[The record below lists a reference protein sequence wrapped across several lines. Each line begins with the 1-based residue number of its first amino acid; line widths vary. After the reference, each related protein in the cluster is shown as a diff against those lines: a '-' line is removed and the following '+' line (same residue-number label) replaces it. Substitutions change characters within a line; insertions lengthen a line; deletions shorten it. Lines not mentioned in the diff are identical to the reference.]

1 MWSHRCEEAYHPD
14 LIHIKFSCCHPP
26 ITIFLQYIL
35 YFYNSHIF
43 IQRALFLIMLS
54 FSHNSLDFLLPTRF
68 SIFYYILVS
77 ITLYLLYRISTSP
90 STNPAA
96 TASYFLSFSA
106 YFPSVRYFLII
117 SQEISSIFSQPT
129 PCCHSY
135 RSSPVVNSS

>member
-1 MWSHRCEEAYHPD
+1 
-14 LIHIKFSCCHPP
+14 
-26 ITIFLQYIL
+26 
-35 YFYNSHIF
+35 
-43 IQRALFLIMLS
+43 MLS

-106 YFPSVRYFLII
+106 YFPSEKKHDGAGTGASAGDDGNAGRGARRNL
-117 SQEISSIFSQPT
+117 
-129 PCCHSY
+129 
-135 RSSPVVNSS
+135 